1 MKAMYHLLKL
11 ELKKASL
18 GWYWKGAIVANFLI
32 VVTVYALMF
41 MGKFEVEDIPFYTLE
56 EGFFISGLFVRAVF
70 IVFAAVLLAKLVIEE
85 YKNKTINI
93 LFALPVQ
100 RKKLLS
106 AKLALVFLLTF
117 VTILG
122 SDIVVSAALWLGNS
136 VLQVVDQTVTF
147 AMLIEKVGSTG
158 MYALAAAGTSL
169 IPLYFGMRQ
178 KSVPATIVSSIIIVA
193 LISSYNPGFSIATII
208 YIPFTLAVVGLCI
221 AAIAVHSVEKTDVL

>member
-1 MKAMYHLLKL
+1 MYHLLKL

-93 LFALPVQ
+93 LF
-100 RKKLLS
+100 
-106 AKLALVFLLTF
+106 
-117 VTILG
+117 
-122 SDIVVSAALWLGNS
+122 
-136 VLQVVDQTVTF
+136 
-147 AMLIEKVGSTG
+147 
-158 MYALAAAGTSL
+158 
-169 IPLYFGMRQ
+169 
-178 KSVPATIVSSIIIVA
+178 KS
-193 LISSYNPGFSIATII
+193 
-208 YIPFTLAVVGLCI
+208 
-221 AAIAVHSVEKTDVL
+221 